1 MKKTRTIFVGT
12 IQFPLLVNDVRII
25 DPCYDISDDII
36 NYSVLGEFLGGTY
49 DCYATISQ
57 EGDWWGDR
65 VASLKIV
72 RHNDAAINF
81 EDDLNGIAVDSGQ
94 AGFFLKGKYDDNA
107 SSKIWYD
114 SVCKIT
120 TKDDNCGIVD
130 NWGVVSST
138 GFGDGYYKVLVSK
151 VKDVAYG
158 EYLNGAEIIFIED
171 EDDYDEEN

>member
-25 DPCYDISDDII
+25 DPCYDITDDVT
-36 NYSVLGEFLGGTY
+36 NYSELGKFLGGTY
-49 DCYATISQ
+49 DCYATISD
-57 EGDWWGDR
+57 EGAWGDR

-72 RHNDAAINF
+72 RHNDEVINF

-94 AGFFLKGKYDDNA
+94 AGFFLKDKYDDNA

-114 SVCKIT
+114 GVCEIT
-120 TKDDNCGIVD
+120 TKDENCGDVD
-130 NWGVVSST
+130 GWGVVSST
-138 GFGDGYYKVLVSK
+138 GFGDGFYKVLVSK
-151 VKDVAYG
+151 VKDVADG

-171 EDDYDEEN
+171 EEDYDNED